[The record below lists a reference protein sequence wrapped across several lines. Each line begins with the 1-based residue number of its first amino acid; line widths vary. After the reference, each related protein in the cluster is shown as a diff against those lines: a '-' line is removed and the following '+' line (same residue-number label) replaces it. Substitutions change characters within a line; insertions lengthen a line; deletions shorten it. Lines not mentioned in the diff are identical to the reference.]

1 MDFKKFKNDNVGGN
15 KIFNYRGVGLSRT
28 KLTNLF
34 RDYIRFLETNVG
46 HTNTNSNYS
55 GNSNYREMGNKLP
68 PVLSYVKNELK
79 SYEENHQN
87 PK

>member
-1 MDFKKFKNDNVGGN
+1 VDFKKFKNDNVGGN

-34 RDYIRFLETNVG
+34 RDFIRFLDINIG
-46 HTNTNSNYS
+46 HISTNSNYS
-55 GNSNYREMGNKLP
+55 NNSNYREIGNKLP
-68 PVLSYVKNELK
+68 PVLNYVKNELK
-79 SYEENHQN
+79 TYDEYHPN